1 MRNKHVLFAVLLTY
15 LAVSFMPSIALP
27 NILGKGKKGG

>member
-15 LAVSFMPSIALP
+15 LVVSFVPSIALP
-27 NILGKGKKGG
+27 NIMGTGKKG

>member
-15 LAVSFMPSIALP
+15 LVVSFVPSIGLK
-27 NILGKGKKGG
+27 NIMGKGKGS

>member
-15 LAVSFMPSIALP
+15 LVVSFVPSIALP
-27 NILGKGKKGG
+27 NIMGQGKKG

>member
-15 LAVSFMPSIALP
+15 LVVSFVPSLALP
-27 NILGKGKKGG
+27 NILGKKKG

>member
-15 LAVSFMPSIALP
+15 LVVSFVPSIALP
-27 NILGKGKKGG
+27 NIMGMGKKG